1 MWRGWILLSTLF
13 LVIGA
18 SLAGCAGT
26 DLSGSASKT
35 READATTELVQVIT
49 ADGVRLD
56 GALWKPTGRPQTTPA
71 LLLVHGYAGNFY
83 TGWPGLARGLAQK
96 GHLALALNM
105 RDHDLTP
112 QTSLFEDNRADIEAG
127 VNLLTARGAS
137 SVVLV
142 GQSLGTNRVLFY
154 QAETQ
159 NPRVRGLVLMAGP
172 GNLLE
177 WNIRIFGREPA
188 LAVLA
193 EAQRQVQEGRGA
205 ELMLVDL
212 GPLGKALYSAQ
223 HVVSLRGPG
232 TRSDPFQN
240 IAGVKVPILIL
251 HGTADRLADLSVA
264 ERLKDAAVSALSI
277 RLHLIPGAD
286 HGLPQYPDAI
296 LPILGPWL
304 KTVSR

>member
-1 MWRGWILLSTLF
+1 MWRGWILSTTLCLVAVLSF
-13 LVIGA
+13 
-18 SLAGCAGT
+18 AGCAGT
-26 DLSGSASKT
+26 DPYG
-35 READATTELVQVIT
+35 ATSQARLPEVATELVQVTT

-56 GALWKPTGRPQTTPA
+56 GALWRPTGGHQTRPA

-96 GHLALALNM
+96 GHLTLALNM

-127 VNLLTARGAS
+127 ANLLMSRGAA

-154 QAETQ
+154 QADTQ
-159 NPRVRGLVLMAGP
+159 DPRVRGLVLMAGP

-188 LAVLA
+188 LAVLT
-193 EAQRQVQEGRGA
+193 EAQRRVQMGRGA
-205 ELMLVDL
+205 ELILVDL

-223 HVVSLRGPG
+223 HVVSLRGPE

-240 IAGVKVPILIL
+240 IARVKVPILIL
-251 HGTADRLADLSVA
+251 HGMADRLADPAVA
-264 ERLKDAAVSALSI
+264 ERLRAAAVATPSV
-277 RLHLIPGAD
+277 RLHLIPDAD
-286 HGLPQYPDAI
+286 HGLPEHPDAI
-296 LPILGPWL
+296 LPVLGPWL
-304 KTVSR
+304 ETVSK